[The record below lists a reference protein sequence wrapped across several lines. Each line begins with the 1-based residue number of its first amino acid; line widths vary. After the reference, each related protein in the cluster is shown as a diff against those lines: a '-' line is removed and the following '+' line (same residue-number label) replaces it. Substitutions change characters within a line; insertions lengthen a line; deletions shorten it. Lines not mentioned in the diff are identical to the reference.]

1 MRKNH
6 YSVILTALTIFSIYG
21 TFAGSNEQVPK
32 LFQISPLQEVLEF
45 MHSGNSILFNL
56 SVGFLVSLF
65 FWWLLVY
72 MPQEKK
78 RQILRTN
85 LINRYKYFR
94 LSIIQIFLFAC
105 QGSYESE
112 QPEKLLNNETFKKF
126 FKDNESKN
134 WYAVLNGLEDRP
146 NWVQEIL
153 VEMEIFS
160 KEIDYVLNN
169 ADIQDEKVHSFFK
182 NFESHI
188 YKLNKSPTYSGDQVK
203 YLGNFLW
210 EILAHWSW
218 VEGYRKNDVVQ
229 DMIHSI

>member
-1 MRKNH
+1 MRKDH
-6 YSVILTALTIFSIYG
+6 HQIALILLTIFSAYG
-21 TFAGSNEQVPK
+21 TFAGSNEPVPE
-32 LFQISPLQEVLEF
+32 LLLGTPLQSLLEYL
-45 MHSGNSILFNL
+45 HSGNSILFNL

-78 RQILRTN
+78 RRILRTN
-85 LINRYKYFR
+85 LTNRYKYFR

-105 QGSYESE
+105 QGSYESGLPDE
-112 QPEKLLNNETFKKF
+112 LLEHERFKAF
-126 FKDNESKN
+126 FKEDKSKN

-146 NWVQEIL
+146 DWIEEIL

-169 ADIQDEKVHSFFK
+169 ADIRDEKVHSFFK
-182 NFESHI
+182 SFESHI
-188 YKLNKSPTYSGDQVK
+188 YKLKKSPTYSGDQVK

-210 EILAHWSW
+210 EILAHWSG
-218 VEGYRKNDVVQ
+218 VEGYRKNDVIQ
-229 DMIHSI
+229 DMIGAI